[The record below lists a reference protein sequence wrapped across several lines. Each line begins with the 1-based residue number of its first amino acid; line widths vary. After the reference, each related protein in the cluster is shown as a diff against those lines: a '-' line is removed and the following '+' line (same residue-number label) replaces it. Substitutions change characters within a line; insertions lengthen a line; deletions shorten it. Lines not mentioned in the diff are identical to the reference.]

1 MSGLAHSENTAEN
14 TAENK
19 TEHQP
24 EAKTGKPGDLHE
36 IPTVNWLDL
45 KSNRNKFIQDL
56 HYALS
61 ECGFLVLT
69 NAPGLDEDFQQRAF
83 KEVRGFFNAPM
94 DIKKTAHIS
103 NTPYFRGYS
112 LPTPADRG
120 QGQVIENFQYG
131 FEQQPVCA
139 HDDTTQ
145 PIHKRLFRGPNTWPK
160 SDSMP
165 GFQPLIED
173 LNLTYHRLTHQ
184 LGELIV
190 ESLGEDPAQFSEYF
204 DFDDPDLAASLNHNF
219 SMDVFTQ
226 EAQEQ
231 VRTSYEQFDSKTVGA
246 HIDGPPFVA
255 LLINDRPGLQVV
267 AGEGRW
273 MDAPVTCRTAPGDY
287 SVPVIP
293 GSVIVNTGGT
303 LMHLSEGR
311 YSATLHRVNTTLI
324 PKGETRVSMPYFL
337 LPKMEGDLIPF
348 GKSTVSVEG
357 AAGYKAGR
365 DRGANAC
372 VNRMGTFPQVTRRWW
387 VEEFKELSEQQREEV
402 EAETAAAYSL
412 AAQRGKRYR
421 ESTNK

>member
-1 MSGLAHSENTAEN
+1 MKEMQNTN
-14 TAENK
+14 PNMNRTMK
-19 TEHQP
+19 
-24 EAKTGKPGDLHE
+24 E
-36 IPTVNWLDL
+36 IPTVDWADLENNRQKFMDDL
-45 KSNRNKFIQDL
+45 K
-56 HYALS
+56 YALS

-69 NAPGLDEDFQQRAF
+69 DAPGLDDNFQQRAF
-83 KEVRGFFNAPM
+83 REVRGFFDAPM

-103 NTPYFRGYS
+103 NTPYYRGYT

-120 QGQVIENFQYG
+120 HGQVIENFQYG
-131 FEQQPVCA
+131 FEQEPLCA
-139 HDDTTQ
+139 HDDRSQ
-145 PIHKRLFRGPNTWPK
+145 PIHRRLFRGPNTWPEA
-160 SDSMP
+160 DTLP
-165 GFQPLIED
+165 GFRPLIED
-173 LNLTYHRLTHQ
+173 LNLVYHQLTHR

-190 ESLGEDPAQFSEYF
+190 ESLGEDPLEFRKYF

-219 SMDVFTQ
+219 SMDVFA
-226 EAQEQ
+226 EDAQKN
-231 VRTSYEQFDSKTVGA
+231 VRASYEKFDSKNVGA

-273 MDAPVTCRTAPGDY
+273 MDAPVTCRTAEGDY
-287 SVPVIP
+287 HVPVIP

-324 PKGETRVSMPYFL
+324 PDGETRISMPYFL
-337 LPKMEGDLIPF
+337 IPRMEGDLIPF
-348 GKSTVSVEG
+348 GRTQASAEG

-387 VEEFKELSEQQREEV
+387 VDEFKELSEQQREEV
-402 EAETAAAYSL
+402 EAETAAAYKL
-412 AAQRGKRYR
+412 AEERGQRYR
-421 ESTNK
+421 ENRQ

>member
-1 MSGLAHSENTAEN
+1 MQPTKSEPHHPTDALQQIPVVDW
-14 TAENK
+14 
-19 TEHQP
+19 H
-24 EAKTGKPGDLHE
+24 DLE
-36 IPTVNWLDL
+36 RDRI
-45 KSNRNKFIQDL
+45 KFLQDL
-56 HYALS
+56 RYALS

-69 NAPGLDEDFQQRAF
+69 NAPGLHDEFQQRAF
-83 KEVRGFFNAPM
+83 REVRGFFDAPM
-94 DIKKTAHIS
+94 DVKKTAHIS
-103 NTPYFRGYS
+103 NTPYFRGYT

-120 QGQVIENFQYG
+120 HGQVIENFQYG
-131 FEQQPVCA
+131 FEQAPPCA
-139 HDDTTQ
+139 YDDVSQ

-160 SDSMP
+160 SESMP
-165 GFQPLIED
+165 GFRPLIED

-190 ESLGEDPAQFSEYF
+190 ESLGEDPAEFRKYF

-219 SMDVFTQ
+219 GLDVFSESTQ
-226 EAQEQ
+226 KEVQAA
-231 VRTSYEQFDSKTVGA
+231 YAKFDSQNVGT

-267 AGEGRW
+267 AGEGHW
-273 MDAPVTCRTAPGDY
+273 MDAPVTCRTAAGEYD
-287 SVPVIP
+287 VPVIP

-324 PKGETRVSMPYFL
+324 PDGETRVSMPYFL
-337 LPKMEGDLIPF
+337 IPKMEGDLVPF
-348 GKSTVSVEG
+348 GKSAASSAG

-387 VEEFKELSEQQREEV
+387 QAEFKALSENQREEV
-402 EAETAAAYSL
+402 EAETSAAYKL
-412 AAQRGKRYR
+412 AAERGKRYQDKFSP
-421 ESTNK
+421 EQ